1 MLPYSGRID
10 DNIDTDTDTVATDL
24 HRTSSCVAL
33 ALPLPFP
40 YYHYYYY
47 YYYYYPRVGIAASLL
62 KSNRHTLIDDHEDD
76 SSLLF
81 VRIDEPQVK
90 PTCFD
95 LASTEP
101 KAKEQQDEKEYDKV
115 ANVACPINDKKVIV
129 FASENSNSVNRQNAR
144 ARFSA

>member
-1 MLPYSGRID
+1 M
-10 DNIDTDTDTVATDL
+10 
-24 HRTSSCVAL
+24 
-33 ALPLPFP
+33 
-40 YYHYYYY
+40 
-47 YYYYYPRVGIAASLL
+47 L
-62 KSNRHTLIDDHEDD
+62 KSNRRTLIDDHEDD